1 MSVNWGHLLLMI
13 EVQYR
18 GGVVGGSCLASVEW
32 RSIPTVLYPQEILDK
47 AFGRASSQAD
57 LVEDPDKYHRVRKQM
72 NRMVQSA
79 CDVATKTLNSYVD
92 RWPSLNALSEFD
104 QALVDAAVGCD
115 DYKKNLAS
123 LQWAAER
130 SQRISGEAQSKILR
144 LRDIDGFHKAR
155 RHAYGRLSSIIDQI
169 SSQILWLGEARD
181 VLRKL
186 PSTDPLEPCIVV
198 AGSPNVGKSALIGA
212 LSSGEPQVAS
222 YPFTTKQIH
231 LGHFTHR
238 RRVYQMVDTPGLL
251 DRPMKERNQIEMQA
265 IAALEH
271 LGDVLLFLIDR
282 TDEST
287 TQISEQERLLEE
299 VRGLLSDRQV
309 LVVSTKSDLIE
320 GEEIQDDHRISSI
333 TGEGLEELRE
343 VLIEI
348 IDADK
353 IEDPLTLPEHWPR
366 QDEN

>member
-1 MSVNWGHLLLMI
+1 M
-13 EVQYR
+13 
-18 GGVVGGSCLASVEW
+18 
-32 RSIPTVLYPQEILDK
+32 T
-47 AFGRASSQAD
+47 
-57 LVEDPDKYHRVRKQM
+57 
-72 NRMVQSA
+72 RMVQSA
-79 CDVATKTLNSYVD
+79 CDVATKTLNSYVS

-115 DYKKNLAS
+115 DYKRNLAA
-123 LQWAAER
+123 LQWAAEK

-169 SSQILWLGEARD
+169 SPQVFWLGEARD
-181 VLRKL
+181 VLRTL
-186 PSTDPLEPCIVV
+186 PSIDPMEPCIVV

-222 YPFTTKQIH
+222 YPFTTKQLH

-251 DRPMKERNQIEMQA
+251 DRPMPDRNRIEMQA

-282 TDEST
+282 TDDST
-287 TQISEQERLLEE
+287 TPISEQERLLEE
-299 VRGLLSDRQV
+299 VRHLLSDRRV
-309 LVVSTKSDLIE
+309 LVVSTKSDILETNDE
-320 GEEIQDDHRISSI
+320 GDDHRISSI
-333 TGEGLEELRE
+333 SGQGLEELRLD
-343 VLIEI
+343 LIEI
-348 IDADK
+348 IDADR
-353 IEDPLTLPEHWPR
+353 IDDPLSLPDYWPR
-366 QDEN
+366 DDNK